1 MKDKSQ
7 DDSVVSYRASPSLEL
22 DIPAPLFHCFFIIFL
37 PCASIHLRPSSNKI
51 FDGQRKM
58 K

>member
-22 DIPAPLFHCFFIIFL
+22 DIPALFFHCFSVICL
-37 PCASIHLRPSSNKI
+37 PCASIHLRPSSFNKI
-51 FDGQRKM
+51 I
-58 K
+58 